1 MARHKFLVA
10 GEWRDSKE
18 TLEVRSPY
26 DGRLVGTTFRP
37 TEGDVE
43 DAVNA
48 AVNAAGEIGSL
59 PTYKRSEIL
68 RNIQNGIVR
77 RREEFAET
85 ITLEAGKPIK
95 DSRREVER
103 AAHLMGLAAEEV
115 KRTGGELFPL
125 DLLESAKG
133 YVALTGRFPLGP
145 ILGITPFNF
154 PINLVCHKLA
164 PAIAGGNAIIIKPTS
179 ATPLTALLLAGVV
192 REAGLPAGAL
202 SVLPCDTAVAEKMVK
217 DDRLKMLT
225 FTGSAQVG
233 WRLKAMAGKKK
244 VVLELGGNAGAIV
257 DKDADLELAARR
269 SAYGAFVYSGQ
280 TCISLQRIYVHKGI
294 YTPFLSKL
302 MEGVKALKMGDPM
315 QEETRI
321 GPLVSQG
328 AVERLDGWVR
338 EALSLGASALVGGKP
353 VSDRFFEPT
362 ILVDVSP
369 EMKVCCEEVF
379 GPLVTVS
386 PFDSFEQALEEV
398 NRSRYGLQA
407 GVFTRDLQRAFLAYK
422 TLEVGSVI
430 INDVPTFRA
439 DHMPY
444 GGVKDSGLGREGI
457 KYAIEEM
464 TEPRLLV
471 LNLGARD

>member
-233 WRLKAMAGKKK
+233 WRLKAVAGKKK

-280 TCISLQRIYVHKGI
+280 TCISLQRLFVHEEV
-294 YTPFLSKL
+294 YRPFLDL
-302 MEGVKALKMGDPM
+302 FIGHVKGLKAGNPM
-315 QEETRI
+315 DEDTSI
-321 GPLVSQG
+321 GPLITPDAAKRVEEWLKESVSQG
-328 AVERLDGWVR
+328 ARVL
-338 EALSLGASALVGGKP
+338 LGGKLLGNNII
-353 VSDRFFEPT
+353 EPAVV
-362 ILVDVSP
+362 VDTRP
-369 EMKVCCEEVF
+369 DMKINCEEAF
-379 GPLVTVS
+379 GPLVTVAKFS
-386 PFDSFEQALEEV
+386 SFERAVEEV
-398 NRSRYGLQA
+398 NQSRYGLQA
-407 GVFTRDLQRAFLAYK
+407 GVFTNDVNKIFMAYRS
-422 TLEVGSVI
+422 LEVGGVI
-430 INDVPTFRA
+430 VNDVPTFRA

-444 GGVKDSGLGREGI
+444 GGVKDSGMGREGI
-457 KYAIEEM
+457 RYAIEEM
-464 TEPRLLV
+464 TEPKVLV
-471 LNLGARD
+471 LNLR